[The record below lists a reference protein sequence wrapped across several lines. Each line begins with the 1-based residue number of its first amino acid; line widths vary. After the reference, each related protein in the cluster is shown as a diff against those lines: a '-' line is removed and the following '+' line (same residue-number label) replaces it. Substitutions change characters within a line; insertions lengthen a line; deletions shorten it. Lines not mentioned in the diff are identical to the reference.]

1 MPSKTVR
8 VLAGVMISAC
18 LALGA
23 CGCDEDR
30 VHVMLGEL
38 EAVPDPVEFGEV
50 PVSTVKTLDVTLT
63 NRGMATV
70 HLHGLEM
77 KENDT
82 DFSLRI
88 PPELVLPYALPPG
101 NQAVFTVR
109 YHPKVYPEDDTGIAL
124 ITSTDKDAPEYEL
137 QLLGTAVEPILLVEP
152 VPVDFDSVR
161 VMSTKP
167 ATLTITHT
175 GSHPDPVHIESLV
188 LTDDGEG
195 DFKIEDGGEP
205 VTLTAGDDTKVHLA
219 YTPQL
224 IDDADEGTLTI
235 ESDAQSQE
243 HMEVPLLGSSHA
255 PAIEVSTT
263 ALNFGTVSQG
273 ADPSLPFTIKSVG
286 TDPLS
291 ITEMTLSQVGSQKF
305 TFLPASIDTP
315 IDPLDEVEVWVTYI
329 ADDRGDDDGTLQI
342 THDDPLTRP
351 LFIQLH
357 GRTPCPDVDIR
368 PDFITIQIAKESHS
382 QSTDIRIFNVG
393 DEDLLVI
400 SHEFVNN
407 PNNDGYFTI
416 ESHPVYTATVAPGS
430 VPAGPYE
437 SLVVR
442 YDHPDS
448 TATVDDECT
457 ITVTTDDPDE
467 EEVVVTVVG
476 TYSP

>member
-1 MPSKTVR
+1 MPRKTVR
-8 VLAGVMISAC
+8 VLAGAIFLVS

-23 CGCDEDR
+23 CECAEDR
-30 VHVMLGEL
+30 VSVMLGEL

-70 HLHGLEM
+70 HLHDLEI

-82 DFSLRI
+82 DFSLRV
-88 PPELVLPYALPPG
+88 PPELVFPHALPPG

-124 ITSTDKDAPEYEL
+124 ITSTDKDAPEYDL

-152 VPVDFDSVR
+152 VPVDFGSVR

-175 GSHPDPVHIESLV
+175 GSDPNPVHIESLV

-195 DFKIEDGGEP
+195 DFAIQDGDDPLTLNAGE
-205 VTLTAGDDTKVHLA
+205 DTKVHLS

-224 IDDADEGTLTI
+224 IDEADEGVFTI

-273 ADPSLPFTIKSVG
+273 ADPSLPFTIRSVG
-286 TDPLS
+286 TDPLN

-305 TFLPASIDTP
+305 TFLPASIDAP
-315 IDPLDEVEVWVTYI
+315 INPLDEVEVWVTYI
-329 ADDRGDDDGTLQI
+329 ADDRGDDDGSLQI
-342 THDDPLTRP
+342 THDDPLSRP
-351 LFIQLH
+351 VFIQLH
-357 GRTPCPDVDIR
+357 GRTPCPDVDVR
-368 PDFITIQIAKESHS
+368 PDFITIQIAADSHS

-400 SHEFVNN
+400 GHDFVDQADNE
-407 PNNDGYFTI
+407 GYFQVL
-416 ESHPVYTATVAPGS
+416 SSPSYPATVAPGS
-430 VPAGPYE
+430 VPAGPFE
-437 SLVVR
+437 TLVIE
-442 YDHPDS
+442 YNHPSS

-457 ITVTTDDPDE
+457 ITFTTDDPDE
-467 EEVVVTVVG
+467 REVVVTVVG